1 MYRGMPSISF
11 TLRPA
16 PPFSLELTVWALRR
30 RAANEVDLWDGKTY
44 SRILIFDGN
53 PVKMSVSQYGGLKNP
68 KLNVVVLGE
77 VSNTQAVKSRISLT
91 LGKMFSLRK
100 HFWDFYALSE
110 KDKRL
115 KLLAERFTGMKPP
128 RFPTL
133 FEALVN
139 AFSCQ
144 QVSLDL
150 GVILLNRLAHSY
162 GITFTEDDNVFHA
175 FPRPED
181 LAGLSP
187 ENFRKLGFS
196 RNKGRAIIELSEGI
210 INRSMEIER
219 LEEMND
225 ADIYQH
231 RSKIRGVG
239 RWSAEYVLLRGLG
252 RLNVFPGDDVGAQR
266 NIQNFMGLEDRPG
279 YEKIKKITSRWQPYA
294 GFVYFHFLLDKLK
307 SKGYLS

>member
-1 MYRGMPSISF
+1 MPSISF

-16 PPFSLELTVWALRR
+16 PPFSLELTVWTLRR
-30 RAANEVDLWDGKTY
+30 RPANQIDRWDGKTY
-44 SRILIFDGN
+44 SRLLILDGA
-53 PVKMSVSQYGGLKNP
+53 PIKMSVSQDGGLKNP
-68 KLNVVVLGE
+68 KLNVE
-77 VSNTQAVKSRISLT
+77 VFCEALNSQTVKSRISLT
-91 LGKMFSLRK
+91 LGKMFSLRRD
-100 HFWDFYALSE
+100 FGDFYSLSE
-110 KDKRL
+110 RDKRL
-115 KLLAERFTGMKPP
+115 RPLADRFTGMKPP
-128 RFPTL
+128 RFPTI

-144 QVSLDL
+144 QISLDL
-150 GVILLNRLAHSY
+150 GVILLNRLADSY
-162 GITFTEDDNVFHA
+162 GIAVREDGNFSHA

-196 RNKGRAIIELSEGI
+196 QNKGRAIIELSEGVI
-210 INRSMEIER
+210 KGRLEIER

-225 ADIYQH
+225 TEIYQYLS
-231 RSKIRGVG
+231 RIRGVG

-266 NIQNFMGLEDRPG
+266 NLQIFMGLAERPG

-294 GFVYFHFLLDKLK
+294 GFVYFHFLLNKLK